1 MARSL
6 FNYKLDGVTYT
17 RQELEAHRRA
27 DARAEQD
34 AQEAMEYA
42 AEQAAELAAER
53 YFEDRGYEAARAQED
68 YEARMGVFA

>member
-27 DARAEQD
+27 DAH
-34 AQEAMEYA
+34 AQEMAEWA

-53 YFEDRGYEAARAQED
+53 YFEERGYEAARAQED